1 LAHVIVTPVVLLSS
15 LFSEVDVPNFKS
27 VVHSIGTRHKTGSP
41 SEEDIIQLAISGV
54 SAVLLFG
61 DFDDAEQLERVLDF
75 TCCLGHID
83 AEVPPVVLVHHCSRS
98 KPQAHDENA
107 TLAMLS
113 NVVDVS
119 IDGGVLRHSEG
130 IQLAC
135 DIRCEIRRQVGR

>member
-1 LAHVIVTPVVLLSS
+1 MALAHVIVTPVVLLSS

-98 KPQAHDENA
+98 KPQA
-107 TLAMLS
+107 
-113 NVVDVS
+113 VDVS